1 MESNF
6 LTAVFLPLAL
16 GIIMLGMGMTLTLGD
31 FKRVVIFPKA
41 VGIGLFMQ
49 IILLPIIAFGIAY
62 LFPLTPELAVGIMIL
77 AVCPGGATS
86 NLISHLC
93 KADVALSITLT
104 AITSLVTV
112 LTIPI
117 LVNFSLDFF
126 MGITQPKKL
135 QILDSMVKIILI
147 TVVPTALGMVINQR
161 FPHFTRK
168 SLKAVNIG
176 SAVLFVVVVLGA
188 ILAEKENIVAF
199 FAQAGPAALALNL
212 VTMFVGYSLARSF
225 GTNERQSFTISLES
239 GIQNGTLGI
248 AIATSPL
255 MLNNPEMAISPAI
268 YGLLMFFT
276 AGILIFIS
284 RRGRAA
290 AA

>member
-16 GIIMLGMGMTLTLGD
+16 GIIMLGMGMSLTPGD
-31 FKRVVIFPKA
+31 FKRVVLYPKA
-41 VGIGLFMQ
+41 VSIGLFNQ
-49 IILLPIIAFGIAY
+49 IILLPIIAFGITL
-62 LFPLTPELAVGIMIL
+62 LFPLSPELAVGIMIL

-112 LTIPI
+112 ITIPL
-117 LVNFSLDFF
+117 LVNFSLNYF
-126 MGITQPKKL
+126 MGIEQP
-135 QILDSMVKIILI
+135 QQLDVLDAMVKIIII
-147 TVVPTALGMVINQR
+147 TLVPTALGMWLNKR
-161 FPHFTRK
+161 FPSFTRR

-176 SAVLFVVVVLGA
+176 SAVLFVLVVAGA
-188 ILAEKENIVAF
+188 VLAEKENIVGF

-212 VTMFVGYSLARSF
+212 VTMATGYLIPRAF
-225 GTNERQSFTISLES
+225 GIMERQSFTISLES

-248 AIATSPL
+248 AIASSPL
-255 MLNNPEMAISPAI
+255 MLNNAEMAISPAI
-268 YGLLMFFT
+268 YGLIMFFT
-276 AGILIFIS
+276 AGVVIYIS
-284 RRGRAA
+284 RRSFAGKS
-290 AA
+290 